1 MLRRDRLP
9 PVAPDDG
16 RRRLFVPR
24 DADCCDGMLL
34 CFPVV
39 FAPLNAVW
47 ARWCGTDSWNTT
59 IGTNCKSWRLET
71 RLGPRTPQ
79 LRRLKNL
86 PQDVRARL
94 FTQCKLLLI
103 YTLLVLGVVW
113 EQQRA
118 RNTGTSSVSSGT
130 LAHDVTCR
138 FRVLYQSFRFRSLIV
153 HRSFHATSSLNWW
166 GANEPDTS
174 RYSCCDPSHYPLFC
188 YLWSIAQKFCWR
200 GGDLGI

>member
-1 MLRRDRLP
+1 MVWDGQLEHNYRHELR
-9 PVAPDDG
+9 
-16 RRRLFVPR
+16 
-24 DADCCDGMLL
+24 
-34 CFPVV
+34 
-39 FAPLNAVW
+39 
-47 ARWCGTDSWNTT
+47 
-59 IGTNCKSWRLET
+59 KSWRLGET

-138 FRVLYQSFRFRSLIV
+138 FRVLYQSFIV
-153 HRSFHATSSLNWW
+153 LFM
-166 GANEPDTS
+166 
-174 RYSCCDPSHYPLFC
+174 PLRHHFVAG
-188 YLWSIAQKFCWR
+188 LV
-200 GGDLGI
+200 GGKRAS